1 MPDTWHLK
9 MTVLLS
15 AYACEPHRG
24 SEEGFGWNWS
34 THLAK
39 EGHDVFV
46 LTRTWAR
53 ETVEKEMQENP
64 IPNLH
69 FIFVDIPERYK
80 SAMKGIFGVY
90 AHYFLWQRA
99 AYRKAKEM
107 MAKQEFDLAH
117 HVTWGSLI
125 GGSWLWKLD
134 MPFIFGPVGG
144 GQVAPAAFKQY
155 FPTRWRQESARTFI
169 TEKFLPSLP
178 ATKRMLRHTALL
190 LATNSDTLNIAKQMG
205 VKRAELFLD
214 TGLPDHYF
222 AEEAKE
228 GFTQAKMNILW
239 VGRLLERKAIK
250 LSLEVVAKLDFP
262 FTMTILGDGPEDVYV
277 NDWIREMGLADRVFW
292 KGRVPW
298 AEVQRAY
305 EEHEVFLFTSLRDS
319 FGSQLL
325 EAMSNGLAI
334 VTLDHQGAH
343 DFVPDDAG
351 IRVPV
356 TDPAGTARSLAEA
369 LDYINKNPQKLKLM
383 SKTGL
388 EFARRNNWTIKA
400 AEMSE
405 MYRSVVKELPERAV
419 L

>member
-1 MPDTWHLK
+1 MNI
-9 MTVLLS
+9 LLS

-39 EGHDVFV
+39 EGHEVWV
-46 LTRTWAR
+46 VTRTWAR
-53 ETVEKEMQENP
+53 ETVEKEMRENP
-64 IPNLH
+64 IPNLR
-69 FIFVDIPERYK
+69 FIFVDIPARYK
-80 SAMKGIFGVY
+80 PAMKGIFGVY

-99 AYRKAKEM
+99 AYRQAKELLNEH
-107 MAKQEFDLAH
+107 KFDLAH

-125 GGSWLWKLD
+125 GGSWLWKLNI
-134 MPFIFGPVGG
+134 PFIFGPVGG
-144 GQVAPAAFKQY
+144 GQVAPEAFKEY
-155 FPTRWRQESARTFI
+155 FPTRWRQESIRTYI

-178 ATKRMLRHTALL
+178 ATKRMLKHTALL
-190 LATNSDTLNIAKQMG
+190 LATNSDTLNIAKTMG
-205 VKRAELFLD
+205 AIRSELFLD

-222 AEEAKE
+222 ADAPKA
-228 GFTQAKMNILW
+228 GFSNEKMNILW

-250 LSLEVVAKLDFP
+250 FSLEVVAKLNFP
-262 FTMTILGDGPEDVYV
+262 FQMTILGDGPEDAFV
-277 NDWIREMGLADRVFW
+277 NDWINELGLSGKVEW

-298 AEVQRAY
+298 DEVQTAY

-343 DFVPDDAG
+343 DFVPNEAG
-351 IRVPV
+351 IRVKVSNPKE
-356 TDPAGTARSLAEA
+356 TMNRLAEA
-369 LDYINKNPQKLKLM
+369 LTSLHENPEKLSGM

-400 AEMSE
+400 AEMTK
-405 MYRSVVKELPERAV
+405 MYDSVVKNLPEKA
-419 L
+419 LY

>member
-1 MPDTWHLK
+1 M
-9 MTVLLS
+9 LS

-24 SEEGFGWNWS
+24 SEEGFGWNWA

-39 EGHDVFV
+39 EGHEVWV
-46 LTRTWAR
+46 ATRTWAKDI
-53 ETVEKEMQENP
+53 VEKEMRDNP
-64 IPNLH
+64 LPNLH
-69 FIFVDIPERYK
+69 FAFVDIPKQYK
-80 SAMKGIFGVY
+80 PAMKGIFGVY

-99 AYRKAKEM
+99 AYRYARTLLSE
-107 MAKQEFDLAH
+107 QEIDLAH

-125 GGSWLWKLD
+125 GGSLLWKLD
-134 MPFIFGPVGG
+134 VPFVFGPVGG

-178 ATKRMLRHTALL
+178 ATRKMLKHTALL
-190 LATNSDTLNIAKQMG
+190 LATNSDTLNIANKMG
-205 VKRAELFLD
+205 ARKTALFLD

-222 AEEAKE
+222 AEAPKT
-228 GFTQAKMNILW
+228 GFTQNKMNILW

-262 FTMTILGDGPEDVYV
+262 FKMTILGDGPEDRFV
-277 NDWIREMGLADRVFW
+277 NGWIEDMGLADRVEW

-298 AEVQRAY
+298 DEVQTAY
-305 EEHEVFLFTSLRDS
+305 EANEVFLFTSLRDS

-343 DFVPDDAG
+343 DFVPEEAG

-356 TDPAGTARSLAEA
+356 TNPEETADRLADA
-369 LDYINKNPQKLKLM
+369 LTLLHENQEKLLLM
-383 SKTGL
+383 SKSGL
-388 EFARRNNWTIKA
+388 GFARQNNWTIKA
-400 AEMSE
+400 AEMTK
-405 MYRSVVKELPERAV
+405 MYHAAVKSLPEKA
-419 L
+419 LY

>member
-1 MPDTWHLK
+1 MK
-9 MTVLLS
+9 VLLS

-39 EGHDVFV
+39 EGHEVWV
-46 LTRTWAR
+46 ATRTWAR
-53 ETVEKEMQENP
+53 EAVEQEMRDNP

-69 FIFVDIPERYK
+69 FNFVEIPERYK
-80 SAMKGIFGVY
+80 PAMKGIFGVY

-99 AYRKAKEM
+99 AYRFAKELM
-107 MAKQEFDLAH
+107 EEHRIDLAH

-125 GGSWLWKLD
+125 GGSWLWRLD
-134 MPFIFGPVGG
+134 VPFVFGPVGG
-144 GQVAPAAFKQY
+144 GQVAPAAFKSY

-169 TEKFLPSLP
+169 TEKVLPSLP
-178 ATKRMLRHTALL
+178 ATKKMLKNTELL
-190 LATNSDTLNIAKQMG
+190 LATNSDTLNIANDMG
-205 VKRAELFLD
+205 VKRSELFLD

-222 AEEAKE
+222 AKAHKT
-228 GFTQAKMNILW
+228 GFTTKKMNILW

-250 LSLEVVAKLDFP
+250 LALQVVAKLDFP
-262 FTMTILGDGPEDVYV
+262 FSMTILGDGPEDAFI
-277 NDWIREMGLADRVFW
+277 NDWIKDLGLSDRVQW

-298 AEVQRAY
+298 DEVQTAY

-334 VTLDHQGAH
+334 VTLDHQGGH
-343 DFVPDDAG
+343 DFVPDEAG
-351 IRVPV
+351 IRVRV
-356 TDPAGTARSLAEA
+356 TNPESTIKHLATALTNLHE
-369 LDYINKNPQKLKLM
+369 NPQKLAQM

-388 EFARRNNWTIKA
+388 EFARQNNWTIKA
-400 AEMSE
+400 AEMTK
-405 MYRSVVKELPERAV
+405 MYQSVVKNLPEKA
-419 L
+419 LY